1 MAQAALRNL
10 KLDRVIFIPTGAPRY
25 RKPAVASPEHR
36 LAMLRLALA
45 GEPRY
50 EVDERELGPGATG
63 YTVDTLTALR
73 AQLGDDTS
81 LHLLI
86 GADQLA
92 KFGEWQRPQEVAR
105 LAKLAVFARPGIDVD
120 MKGAHVIPMQAT
132 PISAS
137 GIRKRAARGEN
148 LSDAVPAPV
157 ADYIARQRLYR

>member
-25 RKPAVASPEHR
+25 RTPAVASPEHR

-50 EVDERELGPGATG
+50 QIDEHELGRDATG
-63 YTVDTLTALR
+63 YTVDTLSALR
-73 AQLGDDTS
+73 AQLGDDAG
-81 LHLLI
+81 LYLLI

-92 KFGEWQRPQEVAR
+92 KFGEWHRPQEVVR
-105 LAKLAVFARPGIDVD
+105 LAKLAVFARPGVDVD
-120 MKGAHVIPMQAT
+120 TTNARVIPMLAM

-137 GIRKRAARGEN
+137 SIRSRAARGEN

-157 ADYIARQRLYR
+157 ADYIARHRLYR

>member
-25 RKPAVASPEHR
+25 RTPAVASPEHR

-50 EVDERELGPGATG
+50 QIDERELGPDATG

-73 AQLGDDTS
+73 AQLGDDAR
-81 LHLLI
+81 LYLLI

-92 KFGEWQRPQEVAR
+92 KFDEWHRPQEVAR

-120 MKGAHVIPMQAT
+120 MKNAHLIPMQAM
-132 PISAS
+132 PLSAS
-137 GIRKRAARGEN
+137 GIRSSAARGEN

-157 ADYIARQRLYR
+157 ADYIARHRLYR